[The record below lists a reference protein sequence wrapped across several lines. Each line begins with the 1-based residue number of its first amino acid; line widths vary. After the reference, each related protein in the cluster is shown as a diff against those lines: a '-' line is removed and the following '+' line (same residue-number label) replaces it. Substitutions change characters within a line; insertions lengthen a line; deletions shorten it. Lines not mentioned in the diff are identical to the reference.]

1 MKTIL
6 VVEDNEANMY
16 LARYI
21 LQTSG
26 FKVIEARNGLDGVE
40 KAITE
45 DVALVL
51 MDIQPPDIDGLEA
64 TKRIRKQK
72 SDLPIVALTSY
83 AMSSD
88 KQRSLEA
95 GCTGY
100 LSKPI
105 NPETI
110 ISQING
116 YLSKT
121 ASIPVALNE
130 SFTLYSNDAPQ

>member
-1 MKTIL
+1 MNTIL

-21 LQTSG
+21 LENSG
-26 FKVIEARNGLDGVE
+26 FAVLEARNGLDGVQ
-40 KAITE
+40 KATTE
-45 DVALVL
+45 DVDLIL
-51 MDIQPPDIDGLEA
+51 MDIQLPDIDGLEA
-64 TKRIRKQK
+64 TRRIRKIK

-88 KQRSLEA
+88 KERSLEA

-105 NPETI
+105 DPESI
-110 ISQING
+110 VSEIND

-121 ASIPVALNE
+121 ASIPIALNE

>member
-1 MKTIL
+1 VKSIL
-6 VVEDNEANMY
+6 IVEDNEANMY

-21 LQTSG
+21 LENSG
-26 FKVIEARNGLDGVE
+26 FNVIEARNGLDGVQ
-40 KAITE
+40 KATTE
-45 DVALVL
+45 NVDLIL
-51 MDIQPPDIDGLEA
+51 MDIQLPDIDGLEA
-64 TKRIRKQK
+64 TKRIREQK
-72 SDLPIVALTSY
+72 VDLPIVALTSY
-83 AMSSD
+83 AMPED
-88 KQRSLEA
+88 KTRSLDA

-100 LSKPI
+100 MTKPV

-110 ISQING
+110 VNQIND

>member
-1 MKTIL
+1 MNTIL

-21 LQTSG
+21 LENSG
-26 FKVIEARNGLDGVE
+26 FAVLEARNGLDGVQ
-40 KAITE
+40 KATTE
-45 DVALVL
+45 DVDLIL
-51 MDIQPPDIDGLEA
+51 MDIQLPDIDGLEA
-64 TKRIRKQK
+64 TRRIRKQK
-72 SDLPIVALTSY
+72 ADLPIVALTSY
-83 AMSSD
+83 AMASD
-88 KQRSLEA
+88 KERSLEA

-105 NPETI
+105 DPDTI
-110 ISQING
+110 VTQIND

-121 ASIPVALNE
+121 ASIPIALNE

>member
-1 MKTIL
+1 MNTIL

-21 LQTSG
+21 LENSG
-26 FKVIEARNGLDGVE
+26 FNVLEARNGLDGVQ
-40 KAITE
+40 KATTE
-45 DVALVL
+45 DVDLIL
-51 MDIQPPDIDGLEA
+51 MDIQLPDIDGLEA
-64 TKRIRKQK
+64 TKRIRKLK

-88 KQRSLEA
+88 KERSLKA

-105 NPETI
+105 DPDTI
-110 ISQING
+110 VSQIND